1 MTSHPDQP
9 TAARSHPTPS
19 RPRLRALLAPL
30 ATAALLAACAS
41 APPPPPP
48 APTGGLAELMERPAE
63 RLLVEGIRAYDDGQ
77 YPQAES
83 ALRRALEAGLRSG
96 RDQASAHKLLAFITC
111 TSERLAA
118 CEAAFRAARA
128 ADPAF
133 ALSRS
138 EAGHPLWGPVYRQAL
153 PALPAVP

>member
-9 TAARSHPTPS
+9 TAARSHPAPC
-19 RPRLRALLAPL
+19 RPRPRALLATL

-153 PALPAVP
+153 PAVP